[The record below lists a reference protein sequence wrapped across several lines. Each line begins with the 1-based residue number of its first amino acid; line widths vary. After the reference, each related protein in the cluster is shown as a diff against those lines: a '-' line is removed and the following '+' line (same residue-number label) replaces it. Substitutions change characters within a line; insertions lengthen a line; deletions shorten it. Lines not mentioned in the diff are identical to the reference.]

1 MKFRKKKVK
10 EENGMEGE
18 ERSVQWRLVNRRKIQ
33 PIIEAIRCSGKLSI
47 RYSTFVNARL
57 LVENF
62 LSFFATVDV
71 DCDPEEQGKRQEII
85 NKILSN
91 SECLKKKKNRRLN

>member
-1 MKFRKKKVK
+1 M
-10 EENGMEGE
+10 EEE

-33 PIIEAIRCSGKLSI
+33 PIIEAIRCSGKLST

-62 LSFFATVDV
+62 LSFFATVHV

-91 SECLKKKKNRRLN
+91 SECLKKKNRRLN